1 MSEIKQIT
9 RKDFLKGMGYTAV
22 SVAAVGSL
30 SGLLTGCTTS
40 TAEVDTTQTPE
51 WPFKYEKI
59 DPAVV
64 EARAYQSYNDKGGW
78 GSGVADGFFGTLADE
93 VGYPFNQI
101 PVKAFTNYA
110 GGFTKSSLCGALGA
124 AAACIGAVCEGDKAK
139 KILGELQNWY
149 VETAFPIY
157 QPANMGLPQ
166 TVSDTILCKDS
177 VGKFLET
184 SGFAAGS
191 PEHLERCGGLTGDVA
206 KKMVELL
213 NSELA

>member
-64 EARAYQSYNDKGGW
+64 EARAYQSYNDKGG
-78 GSGVADGFFGTLADE
+78 
-93 VGYPFNQI
+93 
-101 PVKAFTNYA
+101 
-110 GGFTKSSLCGALGA
+110 
-124 AAACIGAVCEGDKAK
+124 
-139 KILGELQNWY
+139 
-149 VETAFPIY
+149 
-157 QPANMGLPQ
+157 
-166 TVSDTILCKDS
+166 
-177 VGKFLET
+177 
-184 SGFAAGS
+184 
-191 PEHLERCGGLTGDVA
+191 
-206 KKMVELL
+206 
-213 NSELA
+213 